1 MTYCLLLGLGL
12 GVLAGANLMIAT
24 AGDLRGGLAGIAIGL
39 TAGAI
44 GGIAR
49 TLYLRRNA
57 PASHSDA
64 PRAWPWPMAA
74 LAATPAVI
82 GGFVQVAGGPALL
95 SLALL
100 GCSIILLAEL
110 SRRQRR

>member
-24 AGDLRGGLAGIAIGL
+24 GGDLRGGLAGIAIGL

-44 GGIAR
+44 GDAAR

-57 PASHSDA
+57 PASQPDG
-64 PRAWPWPMAA
+64 PQAWPWPTAA
-74 LAATPAVI
+74 LAASPAVI
-82 GGFVQVAGGPALL
+82 GGFVQAAGGPALV

-100 GCSIILLAEL
+100 GCSIILLAAL
-110 SRRQRR
+110 SQKQHR